1 MKDSFINIRRTPF
14 QSLSMCMIQV
24 FVTFLILVV
33 STGTL
38 FILST
43 LNSIE
48 SEPKIIVYFQPT
60 TAEADIFRIREFLTQ
75 SGKTA
80 TITYIDKQQAY
91 EIYKQQAGANQLL
104 IEDTSPD
111 IFPPSLEIKAKNAT
125 YLEEMS
131 TYLKK
136 QAGVDEVQYQ
146 KATVT
151 RLLSITSIIR
161 NSTVVF
167 VGYLALMTM
176 LILATMI
183 SFKIAMRK
191 EEIEIF
197 ELLGATSQYIT
208 RPFFMESYILT
219 TFSALV
225 GCGLY
230 GLGIAYMYQGLVSYL
245 NGITTLTLPVREFT
259 LVIWPLNAMFLAV
272 VCVGTWI
279 LMMIISGISTKI
291 ATQKYLI

>member
-1 MKDSFINIRRTPF
+1 
-14 QSLSMCMIQV
+14 MIQV

-43 LNSIE
+43 LNSVE
-48 SEPKIIVYFQPT
+48 SEPKIIVYFQPAT
-60 TAEADIFRIREFLTQ
+60 PEAEIFRIREFLTG
-75 SGKTA
+75 SGKTSL
-80 TITYIDKQQAY
+80 INYINKQQAY
-91 EIYKQQAGANQLL
+91 EIYKRQAGANQLL

-136 QAGVDEVQYQ
+136 QTGVDEVQYQ

-161 NSTVVF
+161 NSVIIF
-167 VGYLALMTM
+167 VGYLALMTI

-191 EEIEIF
+191 DEIEIF
-197 ELLGATSQYIT
+197 ELLGATSRYIT
-208 RPFFMESYILT
+208 KPFFIESYIVT
-219 TFSALV
+219 TFSVLV
-225 GCGLY
+225 GCTLFGFGLWY
-230 GLGIAYMYQGLVSYL
+230 MYPGLASYLKGIA
-245 NGITTLTLPVREFT
+245 TLTLNVREFV
-259 LVIWPLNAMFLAV
+259 LVIWPLNAIFISI
-272 VCVGTWI
+272 VCAGTWL